1 MGHAMSLQTV
11 LIALALLQIK
21 HLIADF
27 VLQSTDIAAEKAHY
41 GRPGGLWHAAIH
53 VAGTAP
59 ILLWLGPGAGTILV
73 VLMAEFVVHYHIDW
87 IKAAH
92 ARRHGLLPEHRLFWV
107 TLGADQALHQL
118 TYIGILWWVA
128 M

>member
-1 MGHAMSLQTV
+1 MSLQTV
-11 LIALALLQIK
+11 LIALALFQVK

-27 VLQSTDIAAEKAHY
+27 VLQSADIAAEKAHY
-41 GRPGGLWHAAIH
+41 GRSGGLWHAAIH
-53 VAGTAP
+53 AAFTAP
-59 ILLWLGPGAGTILV
+59 VLVWLGPGAGTILAILV
-73 VLMAEFVVHYHIDW
+73 AEFVVHYHVDW

-92 ARRHGLLPEHRLFWV
+92 ARSHGLRPQNRLFWV
-107 TLGADQALHQL
+107 TLGIDQALHQL